1 MQDGMNNGM
10 KSEMNNIKANG
21 NKFLVE
27 IKNNQGEYEP
37 LGVLSFH
44 EAVEIQFTTHRAVRF
59 QRISGLEDAGG
70 NRLGKKVGCQLF
82 TKGELCR
89 AVSVLQTMICADME
103 EGRLLTQYV
112 LVGTYM
118 APDGQGEL
126 PMPQMAVTAEAVE
139 GCIARM
145 EDPLAD
151 CTIESYITDE
161 RQRPTE
167 KANHG
172 IVIRNGRIASVY

>member
-1 MQDGMNNGM
+1 MANG
-10 KSEMNNIKANG
+10 MNNIKANG

-27 IKNNQGEYEP
+27 IKNDQGDYEP
-37 LGVLSFH
+37 LGVLSFN

-59 QRISGLEDAGG
+59 QRVSGLEEG
-70 NRLGKKVGCQLF
+70 NSFDTKVGCQRF

-89 AVSVLQTMICADME
+89 AVSVLQTMICSDME

-112 LVGTYM
+112 LVGSYM
-118 APDGQGEL
+118 APDGQREL
-126 PMPQMAVTAEAVE
+126 PMPQMAVTVDAVE
-139 GCIARM
+139 GCLAHV
-145 EDPLAD
+145 EEPLAD
-151 CTIESYITDE
+151 CTIESYLTDE
-161 RQRPTE
+161 RQRPTA